1 MAPVVVTDV
10 TYRLVDILGG
20 APQIRI
26 EIVDKSH
33 PHGTQYRPL
42 RNENIDIRLTEVQK
56 DKLSPLRPTLPVSG
70 LGTLLNTVTQQAQG
84 TRIMSDAKRCHGLSF
99 DGAPNNAHGRDT
111 GGGNARR

>member
-20 APQIRI
+20 APLIRI

-42 RNENIDIRLTEVQK
+42 RKESMEI
-56 DKLSPLRPTLPVSG
+56 
-70 LGTLLNTVTQQAQG
+70 
-84 TRIMSDAKRCHGLSF
+84 
-99 DGAPNNAHGRDT
+99 
-111 GGGNARR
+111 